1 MVLLYNKNT
10 GGEQIEKT
18 DVYYISYCFG
28 YYFSGC
34 FVLYVVCS
42 YSILSISSWFRWNKK
57 WNCETNQYEYD
68 DYFSEY
74 RGKETYY
81 IARVKISGV
90 TSYVAYNKDLA
101 LVDTYQG
108 SVADSKDVQQAI
120 EQKYQIVIDD
130 LEVGYENERFVYYG
144 RYQEDESLLYVY
156 YDLMSGEFIK
166 AVRLG

>member
-1 MVLLYNKNT
+1 MKKQTFMISVIVLVIILAVVSFYMLF
-10 GGEQIEKT
+10 
-18 DVYYISYCFG
+18 VHVPYYQYHHGLDEIRNE
-28 YYFSGC
+28 
-34 FVLYVVCS
+34 
-42 YSILSISSWFRWNKK
+42 I
-57 WNCETNQYEYD
+57 CETNQYEYD

-81 IARVKISGV
+81 IVRVKINGV
-90 TSYVAYNKDLA
+90 VSYVAYNKDLT

-108 SVADSKDVQQAI
+108 SVADSKNVQQAI
-120 EQKYQIVIDD
+120 EQKYQIIIDD

-144 RYQEDESLLYVY
+144 RYQENESLLYVY

>member
-1 MVLLYNKNT
+1 MKKHTFIISVVVLVIILAVVSFYMLF
-10 GGEQIEKT
+10 
-18 DVYYISYCFG
+18 VHVPYYQYHHQLDEIRNE
-28 YYFSGC
+28 
-34 FVLYVVCS
+34 
-42 YSILSISSWFRWNKK
+42 I
-57 WNCETNQYEYD
+57 CETNQYEYD

>member
-1 MVLLYNKNT
+1 MNRLKKQTFIISVIVLVIILAVVSFYMLFVH
-10 GGEQIEKT
+10 IP
-18 DVYYISYCFG
+18 YYQYHHGLDEIRNE
-28 YYFSGC
+28 
-34 FVLYVVCS
+34 
-42 YSILSISSWFRWNKK
+42 I
-57 WNCETNQYEYD
+57 CETNQYEYD

-90 TSYVAYNKDLA
+90 ISYVAYNKDLA

>member
-1 MVLLYNKNT
+1 MKKQTFIISVIVLVIILAVVSFYMLFVH
-10 GGEQIEKT
+10 IP
-18 DVYYISYCFG
+18 YYQYHHGLDEIRNE
-28 YYFSGC
+28 
-34 FVLYVVCS
+34 
-42 YSILSISSWFRWNKK
+42 I
-57 WNCETNQYEYD
+57 CETNQYEYD

-90 TSYVAYNKDLA
+90 TSYVAYNKDLV

>member
-1 MVLLYNKNT
+1 MKKQTFIISVIVLVIILAVVSFYMLFVH
-10 GGEQIEKT
+10 IP
-18 DVYYISYCFG
+18 YYQYHHGLDEIRNE
-28 YYFSGC
+28 
-34 FVLYVVCS
+34 
-42 YSILSISSWFRWNKK
+42 I
-57 WNCETNQYEYD
+57 CETNQYEYD

-130 LEVGYENERFVYYG
+130 DDLEVGYENERFVYYG

>member
-1 MVLLYNKNT
+1 MDRLKKHTFIISVVVLVIILAVVSFYMLF
-10 GGEQIEKT
+10 
-18 DVYYISYCFG
+18 VHVPYYQYHHQLDEIRNE
-28 YYFSGC
+28 
-34 FVLYVVCS
+34 
-42 YSILSISSWFRWNKK
+42 I
-57 WNCETNQYEYD
+57 CETNQYEYD

-81 IARVKISGV
+81 IARVKIRGV
-90 TSYVAYNKDLA
+90 TSYVAYNKDLT